1 MDDVLIVGGS
11 FAGLAAALT
20 LGRARRK
27 VTVLDTAL
35 PRNRYAAH
43 SHGVLGHDHKPPGE
57 ILAASRQQLARYPT
71 VRLVQ
76 ARATGAS
83 GRADS
88 FRVAT
93 EAGDTY
99 DARRLLLSY
108 GVVDQFPA
116 IAGFAECWG
125 KSVIPCPY
133 CDGFEVADQHWG
145 LLYSGPHSLHL
156 VALYA
161 DWTDRIT
168 VFADGHPVDADARAD
183 LARRNVRLVEGRVLA
198 LEHTEGRI
206 AAVAIEGGES
216 VVLDVLFAHPLN
228 RPAGNLHADLGLEL
242 EQAPRG
248 VALKVDD
255 MRQTSL
261 AGVYAAGDLAN
272 PMASV
277 TFAMAHGV
285 MAAIGAQR
293 SMLD

>member
-1 MDDVLIVGGS
+1 MDDVLIIGGS

-27 VTVLDTAL
+27 VTVLDTGL
-35 PRNRYAAH
+35 PRNRYAGH

-57 ILAASRQQLARYPT
+57 ILAAARQQLSRYPSI
-71 VRLVQ
+71 RLLE

-83 GRADS
+83 GEPDGFS
-88 FRVAT
+88 VNT
-93 EAGDTY
+93 ETGDTHS
-99 DARRLLLSY
+99 ARRLLLSY
-108 GVVDQFPA
+108 GVVDAFPA

-145 LLYSGPHSLHL
+145 LLYSGPHALHM
-156 VALYA
+156 VSLYA
-161 DWTDRIT
+161 DWTNRIT
-168 VFADGHPVDADARAD
+168 VFADGHPLDDAARAD
-183 LARRNVRLVEGRVLA
+183 LARRNVNLVEGKVIA
-198 LEHTEGRI
+198 LEHSAGKI
-206 AAVAIEGGES
+206 AAVVVEGGET
-216 VVLDVLFAHPLN
+216 VALDVLFAHPRN
-228 RPAGNLHADLGLEL
+228 RPAGELHLDLDLAL
-242 EQAPRG
+242 EQGPLG

-255 MRQTSL
+255 MRQTSR

-293 SMLD
+293 SMLR